1 MAEESD
7 GKQMEYRPKEEMMRW
22 LLAFHKDNI
31 YRARKGRKLRP
42 FQSYSKHYTLEHHV
56 QNHLRRG
63 LPHTYAIFKKRK
75 SLKTGDGRFV
85 YSMKRTAANR
95 MVIHAL

>member
-7 GKQMEYRPKEEMMRW
+7 GEPMERPNRKEMMEW

-31 YRARKGRKLRP
+31 YRARKGGKRRP
-42 FQSYSKHYTLEHHV
+42 IQSRSTHYTLEHHV

-63 LPHTYAIFKKRK
+63 LPHTYEVFKKRK
-75 SLKTGDGRFV
+75 KLKTGDGRFV
-85 YSMKRTAANR
+85 KSMKRTAANR